1 MSFDTISGV
10 DDSERTGDK
19 TEARAAELRE
29 EMLWRS
35 QGMPDRLSIELFS
48 QQRALGKAREE
59 ISPALVVDSAEGTTI
74 FRGLNHS
81 RELLGPIDAALKEI
95 AQDPEKAIA
104 TYDTQLRKA
113 RGCDTDAQAA
123 Q

>member
-1 MSFDTISGV
+1 MG
-10 DDSERTGDK
+10 DSDRAGDK
-19 TEARAAELRE
+19 TETRAAELRE

-48 QQRALGKAREE
+48 EQRTLGKARED

-81 RELLGPIDAALKEI
+81 RGLLGPIDAALAET

-104 TYDTQLRKA
+104 TYDDQLRQA
-113 RGCDTDAQAA
+113 RGSDTDTQAA
-123 Q
+123 P